1 MAIVKKLIDLL
12 QGEIHVESEYGKG
25 STFTVYLP
33 YQLERV
39 KESAS

>member
-12 QGEIHVESEYGKG
+12 QGEVHVESEYGKG
-25 STFTVYLP
+25 STFTVYFP